1 MPSALL
7 TDLYELTML
16 QAYHDAGMHE
26 EAVFEFFVRDLP
38 PQRRFLMAA
47 GLQPLV
53 EYLTGLGFT
62 DQDLAWLQSQRLFS
76 ASFLRSLEDLRF
88 TGSLHALP
96 EGTVFFGRQTPVVR
110 VTAPIREAQLV
121 ESRLMNLLH
130 YSITVASKAAR
141 CVLAAQGRRLVD
153 FGLRRA
159 HGAEA
164 ALLSAR
170 ASHLAGFAGTATAAA
185 GAAWGIPVFG
195 TMAHAFVQAHDDEAT
210 AFEHFAR
217 SFPGGATLLIDT
229 YDTEAAARTAA
240 RLAQRLRG
248 EGIAVRGVRIDS
260 GDLGAHARAVRA
272 ILDAAALP
280 DVQIVA
286 SGNLDEHAIDA
297 LVRGGAPIDAFGVGT
312 RMNVSADAPFL
323 DCAYKL
329 VEYAG
334 RPRRKRSEGK
344 ATWPGRKQVFRQR
357 ATDGS
362 IVRDVLGLEDEPV
375 EGTPLLQPVLRD
387 GRLLA
392 PLPTLAESR
401 AHAAAQLAA
410 LPAAC
415 RSLDPD
421 GGTAAFDV
429 TPSEALQRL
438 VEAVDR
444 HRASHAPPAHDP
456 HATDSMRAR
465 PRRAG

>member
-1 MPSALL
+1 MSSALL

-53 EYLTGLGFT
+53 EYLTGLRFT
-62 DQDLAWLQSQRLFS
+62 GPDLAWLESLRLFS
-76 ASFLRSLEDLRF
+76 PAFLRSLESLRF
-88 TGSLHALP
+88 TGALHALP

-170 ASHLAGFAGTATAAA
+170 ASFLAGFAGTATAAA
-185 GAAWGIPVFG
+185 AAAWDIPVFG
-195 TMAHAFVQAHDDEAT
+195 TMAHSFVQAHDDEAA
-210 AFEHFAR
+210 AFERFAR

-229 YDTEAAARTAA
+229 YDTEAAAHAAA
-240 RLAQRLRG
+240 RLAQRLRR

-260 GDLGAHARAVRA
+260 GDLAAHARAVRA
-272 ILDAAALP
+272 ILDSAALP
-280 DVQIVA
+280 DLQIVA
-286 SGNLDEHAIDA
+286 SGNLDEHRIDA
-297 LVRGGAPIDAFGVGT
+297 LVRGAAPIDAFGVGT

-329 VEYAG
+329 AEYAG

-344 ATWPGRKQVFRQR
+344 ATWPGRKQLFRQIGP
-357 ATDGS
+357 DGTCE
-362 IVRDVLGLEDEPV
+362 RDVLALHDEDLP
-375 EGTPLLQPVLRD
+375 GTPLLQPVLRD

-392 PLPTLAESR
+392 ALPTLAESR
-401 AHAAAQLAA
+401 ACAALQLAA
-410 LPAAC
+410 LPADFRA
-415 RSLDPD
+415 LD
-421 GGTAAFDV
+421 GGAPAV
-429 TPSEALQRL
+429 AYEVSPSEALQRL
-438 VEAVDR
+438 AETVDR
-444 HRASHAPPAHDP
+444 EAAATMPAV
-456 HATDSMRAR
+456 R
-465 PRRAG
+465 